1 MIRFDFEPK
10 AVHLNKYY
18 ERLEKCINEM
28 NKANTMYELEIWE
41 REAFEVLGYIVAINR
56 EVIDTNNG
64 GV

>member
-1 MIRFDFEPK
+1 MIRFDFKPK
-10 AVHLNKYY
+10 AKDLNKYY

-41 REAFEVLGYIVAINR
+41 KEAFEVLGYIAAINR
-56 EVIDTNNG
+56 EVIDMNNG